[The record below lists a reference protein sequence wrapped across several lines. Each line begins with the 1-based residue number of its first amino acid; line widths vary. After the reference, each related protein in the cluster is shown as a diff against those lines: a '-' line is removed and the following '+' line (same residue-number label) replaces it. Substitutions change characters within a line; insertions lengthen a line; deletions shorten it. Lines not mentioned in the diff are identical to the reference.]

1 MTATGRYTVSAR
13 VDDLISA
20 ERPAYRSG
28 RVLGI
33 AGLRLKAGGSVLDV
47 GCGTG
52 LNHPLRVDAVGVT
65 GRWWGWTTARTCPT
79 RLSVVPVGTGGPR
92 SARCWPAWSTDPGV
106 DGFDAVSLPVH
117 CLSCPGGNKRGR
129 GRSLR
134 SDQEVAQQ
142 WSTWR
147 CPPVLSGCSHRW
159 PGWPVLWAGQTALER
174 DCTDVSSAR
183 LWGGHVPVR
192 VGTRPG

>member
-1 MTATGRYTVSAR
+1 MPDTIATP
-13 VDDLISA
+13 D
-20 ERPAYRSG
+20 
-28 RVLGI
+28 
-33 AGLRLKAGGSVLDV
+33 
-47 GCGTG
+47 
-52 LNHPLRVDAVGVT
+52 GVT
-65 GRWWGWTTARTCPT
+65 FRPNLLATTSFDGSIATTYKRTVTITVCDNT
-79 RLSVVPVGTGGPR
+79 REL
-92 SARCWPAWSTDPGV
+92 W
-106 DGFDAVSLPVH
+106 LPVH

-129 GRSLR
+129 GRLLR